1 MSRYYRM
8 EIDVVPLTEDTP
20 EFQEVCDQVG
30 NFMEIH
36 GHTAVGS
43 GISFF
48 GEGQL
53 GGGES
58 PAEAH
63 ERFKKILPNKMLRS
77 RWLSLDRDWDEE
89 FDDVDE
95 GEEDDD
101 EDRTQASE
109 DHVQRAG

>member
-1 MSRYYRM
+1 MSRYYRL

-20 EFQEVCDQVG
+20 EFQKVCDRVG
-30 NFMEIH
+30 ELMEIT
-36 GHTAVGS
+36 GHIDVGL

-53 GGGES
+53 GGGEN

-63 ERFKKILPNKMLRS
+63 ERFKKALPDKMLRS

-95 GEEDDD
+95 GED
-101 EDRTQASE
+101 EESDVPST
-109 DHVQRAG
+109 